1 MSRNA
6 EANNRGQTTINHD
19 NPNKSWSVPYYLVG
33 VLVVSALLLAF
44 IPFLGQVQSLQTLV
58 LGGIA
63 LVFVLKIIQASIPEL
78 ANVKIDPIPGF
89 WFTVG
94 LLTVGAIMPWVGIM
108 VAALAALAALAVT
121 AIGEKAEGVGQL
133 LMFPIA
139 AIFGFIPVFI
149 YGAWLGGQLK
159 HGL

>member
-1 MSRNA
+1 M
-6 EANNRGQTTINHD
+6 
-19 NPNKSWSVPYYLVG
+19 G

-94 LLTVGAIMPWVGIM
+94 LLTVGAIMSWVGIM
-108 VAALAALAALAVT
+108 VAALAVT